1 MDVIKDFQ
9 RIVQNPEVM
18 GGKPC
23 IRGTRVTVARIVG
36 QIGIGQ
42 STETL
47 LEDYPYLSLEDV
59 LEALRY
65 AAWLTEGHEAEI
77 AQA

>member
-1 MDVIKDFQ
+1 MDVFMDFK
-9 RIVQNPEVM
+9 RISQNPGVM

-23 IRGTRVTVARIVG
+23 IRGTRITVARVVSQIGVG
-36 QIGIGQ
+36 QSIE
-42 STETL
+42 SL
-47 LEDYPYLSLEDV
+47 LEDYPALSRADV

-65 AAWLTEGHEAEI
+65 AAWLAEGCELEL

>member
-1 MDVIKDFQ
+1 
-9 RIVQNPEVM
+9 M